1 MRLIQFGSGGSKFQK
16 RIHIW
21 TRYRWLRDACLMTR
35 ADDPKDTRSI
45 SSLMQTVYI
54 APSFHQI
61 GVSILKEQ
69 ENTCITGMEFIYED
83 RPNLNIVYEVP
94 GKSIIVHMSS
104 LKEIRTAVGKNSI
117 QAIQLVSHTF
127 ESEWLGDRN
136 NHITTSAFMLEG
148 GIRTMEVMAYVSLE
162 LSTNCSR

>member
-54 APSFHQI
+54 VPSFHQI

-94 GKSIIVHMSS
+94 GKSMIVHMSS

-117 QAIQLVSHTF
+117 QAIQLVSHTL
-127 ESEWLGDRN
+127 ESEWLGAR
-136 NHITTSAFMLEG
+136 HKTVACH
-148 GIRTMEVMAYVSLE
+148 
-162 LSTNCSR
+162 LS